1 MRSLKKTEGM
11 NVIPF
16 IDVLLVLLAIVF
28 VISNFIALGKIEI
41 NLPQASNIE
50 QVEDIKH
57 NIVISEDRK
66 YYINDK
72 EVCKRKLEEAIKT
85 FTQDDLVTISSD
97 KHSLYE
103 DFIFVIDLLKQY
115 NVDKVSMVV
124 KK

>member
-41 NLPQASNIE
+41 DLPQASNIE
-50 QVEDIKH
+50 QVEEIKH

-66 YYINDK
+66 YYINDHETTK
-72 EVCKRKLEEAIKT
+72 ENLENKIKT
-85 FTQDDLVTISSD
+85 FTKDDLVTISSD

>member
-41 NLPQASNIE
+41 NLPQASNVQEIE
-50 QVEDIKH
+50 EIKH
-57 NIVISEDRK
+57 NIVISQDRK
-66 YYINDK
+66 YYLNDK
-72 EVCKRKLEEAIKT
+72 EIGKEELELKVKE
-85 FTQDDLVTISSD
+85 FTKDDIVTISSD
-97 KHSLYE
+97 KLSLYE

-115 NVDKVSMVV
+115 SIDKVSMVV
-124 KK
+124 EK

>member
-50 QVEDIKH
+50 QIEEIKH
-57 NIVISEDRK
+57 NIVVSEDRK

-85 FTQDDLVTISSD
+85 FTKDDTVTISSD

>member
-41 NLPQASNIE
+41 NLPQASNIQE
-50 QVEDIKH
+50 IDDIKH
-57 NIVISEDRK
+57 NIVISQDRQ

-72 EVCKRKLEEAIKT
+72 EISKEELELKIKA
-85 FTQDDLVTISSD
+85 FTKDDLVTISSD

-115 NVDKVSMVV
+115 SIDKVSMVV

>member
-50 QVEDIKH
+50 QLEDIKH
-57 NIVISEDRK
+57 NIVISQDRQ

-72 EVCKRKLEEAIKT
+72 EITKEELENQIKI
-85 FTQDDLVTISSD
+85 FTKDDLVTISSD

-115 NVDKVSMVV
+115 NIDKVSMVV

>member
-50 QVEDIKH
+50 HIEEIKH
-57 NIVISEDRK
+57 NIVISEDGK

-72 EVCKRKLEEAIKT
+72 EVCKRKLEKAIKT
-85 FTQDDLVTISSD
+85 FTKDDLVTISSD